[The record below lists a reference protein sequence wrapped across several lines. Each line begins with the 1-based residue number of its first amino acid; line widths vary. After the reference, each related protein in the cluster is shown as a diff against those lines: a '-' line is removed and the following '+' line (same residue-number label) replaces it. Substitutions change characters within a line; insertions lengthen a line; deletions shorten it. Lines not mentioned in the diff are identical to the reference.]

1 MWNVRTADSKSETK
15 VEYIFREIF
24 KLRGP
29 QCKPFGYFF
38 LLQATDF
45 LMCGLE
51 EKSVYSK

>member
-1 MWNVRTADSKSETK
+1 MWNVRTVNPKNK
-15 VEYIFREIF
+15 VVYIYREIF

-29 QCKPFGYFF
+29 QCKPFGHFF

-51 EKSVYSK
+51 EKSICSK